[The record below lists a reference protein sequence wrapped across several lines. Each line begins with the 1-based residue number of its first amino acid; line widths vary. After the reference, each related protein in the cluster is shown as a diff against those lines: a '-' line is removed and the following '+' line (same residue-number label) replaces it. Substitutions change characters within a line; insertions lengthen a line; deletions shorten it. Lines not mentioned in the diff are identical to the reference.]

1 MNTINKLLDKAK
13 ESCSRKSDAAIAK
26 ALKVSG
32 QTIMQWRK
40 DERRITDEHLM
51 AAIKLAKEDPSL
63 AILIRQ
69 ESAKSEAEKKGWEM
83 LWRRLNTTANET
95 TTAYMNES
103 TELVGRAGIEPATS
117 GLKVRA
123 SGKE

>member
-117 GLKVRA
+117 GLKGR
-123 SGKE
+123 

>member
-83 LWRRLNTTANET
+83 LWRRLNTTA
-95 TTAYMNES
+95 YMNES

-117 GLKVRA
+117 GLKVR
-123 SGKE
+123 